1 MILKVWMLI
10 ISQSKCTHGTLPMCT
25 FAGLH
30 GLTNLLTVNDGGDEV
45 GLCHPLDIIVQEI
58 AVKYR
63 HVSNLAK
70 LDGAQTMLL
79 TELTRYVD
87 GHGTQRLFTRNG
99 LLHIAFGC
107 RAV

>member
-1 MILKVWMLI
+1 
-10 ISQSKCTHGTLPMCT
+10 MCT

-30 GLTNLLTVNDGGDEV
+30 GLTNLLTVNDGGDKI
-45 GLCHPLDIIVQEI
+45 GLCHPLDIIMQEI

-63 HVSNLAK
+63 HVGNLAK

-79 TELTRYVD
+79 TELTGHVD
-87 GHGTQRLFTRNG
+87 SHGTQRLFAGDG
-99 LLHIAFGC
+99 LLRVAFGC

>member
-30 GLTNLLTVNDGGDEV
+30 GLTNLLTVNDGGDKI
-45 GLCHPLDIIVQEI
+45 GLCHLLNIIVQEI

-63 HVSNLAK
+63 HVGNLAK